1 MGLSATAARWPPW
14 RNALKTIIRNARV
27 LTMDAADTEHPSATV
42 HIENDVITAVVP
54 DAGGIG
60 VATTAERSL
69 AARPSTSGAPTPAT
83 REIDATGHLLMPGL
97 VNAHFHSS
105 VNDLKGSLDSLP
117 LEIFMLYESPSHGAA
132 AEPRAAYVR
141 TMLGALEMLKS
152 GVTAVLDDAFFVPA
166 PSPEL
171 IDAVMQAYADCGIR
185 AVLALDQPNVPELDK
200 LPYLRDLL
208 PPPLRARAAA
218 APPMDAAGLLA
229 CYQHLI
235 ERWHDKDNGRLRAAV
250 SCSAPQRVTREYFRA
265 LDDLSRQYGLPFYV
279 HILETKLQRV
289 LGEECFDGRSLVRY
303 VHDEGFLSERLN
315 IIHGVWLDESD
326 MELIAR
332 AGCVIAHNP
341 ISNLRLGSG
350 IMPFQ
355 KLRSHG
361 IALCLGTDEAIA
373 DDAVNMWSVAKLTG
387 LIHNISAPDYQL
399 WPQAADVL
407 DCLIRGGSRAMRSP
421 RPIGRVA
428 VGDQAD
434 LVLIDLDTLAF
445 TPLNDLRRQLVY
457 CENGSSV
464 RMTMVAGKI
473 VYEQGSVVGI
483 DEAALRRECRE
494 IAARQRSTNDA
505 AGEVAREWLP
515 YYREMYLRAA
525 RRDVGMWRWAGDA
538 RAP

>member
-1 MGLSATAARWPPW
+1 MGLSASGGRRSLW
-14 RNALKTIIRNARV
+14 RIALKTIIRNARV
-27 LTMDAADTEHPSATV
+27 LTMDAADTEYLLATV
-42 HIENDVITAVVP
+42 HVEDGVITAVVP
-54 DAGGIG
+54 DPGAS
-60 VATTAERSL
+60 V
-69 AARPSTSGAPTPAT
+69 PSAPDV

-171 IDAVMQAYADCGIR
+171 IDAVMQAYEDCGIR

-208 PPPLRARAAA
+208 PPALRAKAAA

-235 ERWHDKDNGRLRAAV
+235 ERWHDRDNGRLRAAV
-250 SCSAPQRVTREYFRA
+250 SCSAPQRVTHDYFRS
-265 LDDLSRQYGLPFYV
+265 LDDLSRQYGLPFYI

-289 LGEECFDGRSLVRY
+289 LGEKCFGGRSLIRY
-303 VHDEGFLSERLN
+303 VHDEGFLNDRLN
-315 IIHGVWLDESD
+315 IIHGVWLDEND
-326 MELIAR
+326 MDLVAQ

-355 KLRSHG
+355 KLRSRG
-361 IALCLGTDEAIA
+361 IPICLGSDESIA

-399 WPQAADVL
+399 WPKAGDVL

-421 RPIGRVA
+421 RPVGQVA
-428 VGDQAD
+428 VGHQAD

-464 RMTMVAGKI
+464 RMTMVAGKV
-473 VYEQGSVVGI
+473 VYEQGAVAGI
-483 DEAALRRECRE
+483 DEAALRSEAREL
-494 IAARQRSTNDA
+494 AARQRSSNDA
-505 AGEVAREWLP
+505 AQDGAREWLP

-525 RRDVGMWRWAGDA
+525 ARDVGISRWAGDTPTIGD
-538 RAP
+538 RDDHD